1 MFKKTLIA
9 AALSTLALGATTAD
23 AHGYGDSYGYGY
35 GHHSEY
41 TSYSYQ
47 PSCYTESRPLTIRV
61 LDDYSCEYVFKTIY
75 RDYNVC
81 KST

>member
-61 LDDYSCEYVFKTIY
+61 WDDYSCEYVFKTIY

-81 KST
+81 N

>member
-1 MFKKTLIA
+1 MFKKTLIAA

-61 LDDYSCEYVFKTIY
+61 WDDYSCEYVFKTIY

-81 KST
+81 N

>member
-1 MFKKTLIA
+1 MFKKTLIAA

-23 AHGYGDSYGYGY
+23 AHGYGNSYGYGY

-47 PSCYTESRPLTIRV
+47 PSCYTESRPMTIRV
-61 LDDYSCEYVFKTIY
+61 WDDYSCEYVFKTIY

-81 KST
+81 N

>member
-1 MFKKTLIA
+1 MFKKTLITV
-9 AALSTLALGATTAD
+9 AALSTLALGATAAN
-23 AHGYGDSYGYGY
+23 AHGYGYGY

-47 PSCYTESRPLTIRV
+47 PSCYTESRPVTIQV
-61 LDDYSCEYVFKTIY
+61 WDDYSCEYAFKTIY

-81 KST
+81 Q

>member
-1 MFKKTLIA
+1 MFKKTLIAA

-23 AHGYGDSYGYGY
+23 AHGYGNSYGYGY

-61 LDDYSCEYVFKTIY
+61 WDDYSCEYVFKTID

-81 KST
+81 N

>member
-1 MFKKTLIA
+1 MFKKTLIAA

-23 AHGYGDSYGYGY
+23 AHGYGNSYGYGY

-61 LDDYSCEYVFKTIY
+61 WDDYSCEYVFKTIY

-81 KST
+81 N

>member
-35 GHHSEY
+35 GYGHHSEY

-61 LDDYSCEYVFKTIY
+61 WDDYSCEYVFKTIY

-81 KST
+81 N